1 MNSSDLWLRLRALFH
16 RKRAD
21 HDLKDELDF
30 HIQMLTR
37 KNQSRG
43 VDSDEARRQAWL
55 RFGGLSRVEEECRDE
70 RRVRL
75 IENVVQDLRLA
86 IRRMSRDR
94 GLTAVAL
101 ISLALG
107 IGANAAIFTLMNAV
121 FLRSLPVRNP
131 AGLLLLGDARSQG
144 FSASIH
150 DSVSAYSWDLY
161 KHLRDA
167 DILESLAAFQSAD
180 NTVFSIRRPGWTSSS
195 LAVVKPVSGNYFGVL
210 GVDAAMGRTIATSD
224 DLESATPTAVVSYRY
239 WMERLD
245 GSSGVVGSTISINGS
260 PFSIIGVAAKGFFGD
275 TLQPNP
281 PSLWVPVSS
290 IRRISPEAGSALD
303 MPDMHWLYLIGRLKP
318 GVSSV
323 QARERL
329 TAALQNWAL
338 SREGSN
344 PSPEDLQRI
353 KGTYIE
359 FTPGGGGISHMRRDY
374 SQTLWL
380 LLGISLAVLT
390 ITCVNL
396 ANLLLARGTGRRIED
411 AVRHALGASRG
422 RLIQQSMTESLTLAI
437 AGGALGLMVGS
448 EGVTLLLTLL
458 FGTAHDIPIPT
469 TPDIRVL
476 AFTFVLSCAAAIFFG
491 LLPALRVNAEIA
503 PEIRRGSPG
512 ISGSAL
518 SLRRFGIGKT
528 LIVLQVALALVV
540 LAGAGSF
547 ARSLENLSHQ
557 SFGYNREHALIVRVD
572 PIVAGYK
579 YEQLGALYE
588 RLLSRLNAIAGVKSA
603 SLSTYSPFNGCCWS
617 FSIAVEGLDPKEN
630 DDASAMLN
638 RVSPRYFESIGT
650 RVLQGRVFNER
661 DTPGSQPVAVV
672 NEVFVRH
679 YIPGGNPIGK
689 HFGIGNESTRNDIEI
704 IGVVENAKYTQPRDD
719 SRPMAFLPLL
729 QLKAGA
735 GAMRTGQ
742 YGSNFISAIELRSA
756 NDPAA
761 IAHDVRQVL
770 TEIDPGL
777 LVINVTTLSDDVLRS
792 LSRET
797 VIAILAVF
805 FGVLALVLAC
815 VGLYGLMAY
824 IVQRRTGEIGIRI
837 ALGADRGQV
846 IEMVLREALA
856 QAITGV
862 FIGIPVAFVTLHL
875 VANQLFGV
883 NPMDVRDSAIAA
895 LALVLCI
902 TVAAFIPAYRASRV
916 DPLVALRHNA

>member
-16 RKRAD
+16 RKRVD
-21 HDLKDELDF
+21 HDLQDELDF

-37 KNQSRG
+37 KNQLRG
-43 VDSDEARRQAWL
+43 VDSDEARRQAL
-55 RFGGLSRVEEECRDE
+55 VKFGGLSRVEEECRDE
-70 RRVRL
+70 RRVRF
-75 IENVVQDLRLA
+75 IENVVQDLRFA

-121 FLRSLPVRNP
+121 FLRSLPVRDP

-167 DILESLAAFQSAD
+167 DILESLASFQSAD
-180 NTVFSIRRPGWTSSS
+180 NTLLSIRRPGWTYSSP
-195 LAVVKPVSGNYFGVL
+195 AVVKPVSGNYFDVL
-210 GVDAAMGRTIATSD
+210 GVGTVMGRTITTSD
-224 DLESATPTAVVSYRY
+224 DSESAAPTAVVSYRY

-245 GSSGVVGSTISINGS
+245 GNSAVIGSTISINGS

-290 IRRISPEAGSALD
+290 IRRISPEAGSLLD
-303 MPDMHWLYLIGRLKP
+303 VPDMHWLYLMGRLKP

-323 QARERL
+323 QARKRL

-344 PSPEDLQRI
+344 PSPEALQQI

-396 ANLLLARGTGRRIED
+396 ANLLFARGTGRRVDD
-411 AVRHALGASRG
+411 AVRHALGAGRG
-422 RLIQQSMTESLTLAI
+422 RLIQQSLTESLTLAI
-437 AGGALGLMVGS
+437 AGGALGLIVAS
-448 EGVTLLLTLL
+448 EGVTLLLKLL

-469 TPDIRVL
+469 APDIRVL
-476 AFTFVLSCAAAIFFG
+476 AFTFTLSCAASILFG

-503 PEIRRGSPG
+503 PEIRRRSPG
-512 ISGSAL
+512 ICGSAL
-518 SLRRFGIGKT
+518 SHRRFGIGKI
-528 LIVLQVALALVV
+528 LIVLEVALALVM

-547 ARSLENLSHQ
+547 ARSLANLSHQ
-557 SFGYNREHALIVRVD
+557 RFGYNREHVLIVRVD
-572 PIVAGYK
+572 PTVAGYK

-588 RLLSRLNAIAGVKSA
+588 RLLSRLNAIAGVNSA

-650 RVLQGRVFNER
+650 RLLQGRVFNEH
-661 DTPGSQPVAVV
+661 DMPGSQPVAVV
-672 NEVFVRH
+672 NEAFVRQ
-679 YIPGGNPIGK
+679 YIRRGNPIGK
-689 HFGIGNESTRNDIEI
+689 HFGIGNESTRNDLEI
-704 IGVVENAKYTQPRDD
+704 VGVVENAKYTRPRDD

-729 QLKAGA
+729 QLKGGPSAV
-735 GAMRTGQ
+735 RNGQ
-742 YGSNFISAIELRSA
+742 YGSNFINTIELRSA
-756 NDPAA
+756 KDPAA
-761 IAHDVRQVL
+761 IARDVREVL

-777 LVINVTTLSDDVLRS
+777 LVINVNTLSDDVLRS
-792 LSRET
+792 LSQEA

-805 FGVLALVLAC
+805 FAMLALVLAC

-846 IEMVLREALA
+846 VGMVLREALA
-856 QAITGV
+856 QAIAGV
-862 FIGIPVAFVTLHL
+862 FIGIPLAFVTQHL
-875 VANQLFGV
+875 VANKLFGI
-883 NPMDVRDSAIAA
+883 NPMDVRNSAIVA
-895 LALVLCI
+895 LTLVLCI
-902 TVAAFIPAYRASRV
+902 TVAAFVPAYRASRV

>member
-43 VDSDEARRQAWL
+43 VESDEARRQAWL
-55 RFGGLSRVEEECRDE
+55 RFGGLSRFEEECRDE

-131 AGLLLLGDARSQG
+131 AGLLLLGDARSQA
-144 FSASIH
+144 FSACIH
-150 DSVSAYSWDLY
+150 ESVCSYWWDLY
-161 KHLRDA
+161 KPLRDA

-290 IRRISPEAGSALD
+290 IRRISPEAGSPLD

-491 LLPALRVNAEIA
+491 LLPALRINAEIA

-679 YIPGGNPIGK
+679 YFPGGNPIGK
-689 HFGIGNESTRNDIEI
+689 YFGIGNESTRNDIEI

-805 FGVLALVLAC
+805 FGVLAFVLVC
-815 VGLYGLMAY
+815 VCLYGLMAY
-824 IVQRRTGEIGIRI
+824 IVQRRTGEIGIRF
-837 ALGADRGQV
+837 ALGSDRGQV
-846 IEMVLREALA
+846 I
-856 QAITGV
+856 
-862 FIGIPVAFVTLHL
+862 
-875 VANQLFGV
+875 
-883 NPMDVRDSAIAA
+883 
-895 LALVLCI
+895 
-902 TVAAFIPAYRASRV
+902 
-916 DPLVALRHNA
+916 